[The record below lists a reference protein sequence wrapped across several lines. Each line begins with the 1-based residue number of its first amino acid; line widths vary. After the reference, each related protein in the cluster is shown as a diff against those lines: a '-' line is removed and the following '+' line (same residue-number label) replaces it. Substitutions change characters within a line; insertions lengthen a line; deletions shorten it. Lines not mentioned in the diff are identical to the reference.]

1 MTILDFLSEVPL
13 FEGLSET
20 DLNIVAQRVRQR
32 RYKDGD
38 TIFHRNDPGVALY
51 VIVSGKVKIHSET
64 NDGTD
69 CIIAILNE
77 GEFFGELAVIDG
89 EERSAD
95 ATTLEPTELLMLT
108 RDDLHDI
115 IQRYPRISLH
125 LLVTL
130 AGRLRRTTEAYLAY
144 STLDVNGRLALQL
157 LRLSEQHGVVTSA
170 GVRID
175 LRLTQTDLGALVG
188 ASRESVNKVLG
199 YFRRQNFVTIDE
211 RNQITIQNQKAL
223 RKLCEMTPFA

>member
-1 MTILDFLSEVPL
+1 MASHSLLAEIPL
-13 FEGLSET
+13 FEDLSPA
-20 DLNIVAQRVRQR
+20 DLDIVAQRTRQR
-32 RYKDGD
+32 RYKEGD

-51 VIVSGKVKIHSET
+51 VIITGKVKIHNET
-64 NDGTD
+64 ADGAD
-69 CIIAILNE
+69 CIIAILSE
-77 GEFFGELAVIDG
+77 GDFFGEMAVIDG

-115 IQRYPRISLH
+115 LQRYPRISLR
-125 LLVTL
+125 LLATL
-130 AGRLRRTTEAYLAY
+130 AGRLRRTNEAYQAY

-157 LRLSEQHGVVTSA
+157 LRLSEQHGIVTTS

-188 ASRESVNKVLG
+188 ASRESVNKVMG
-199 YFRRQNFVTIDE
+199 FFRRQGYVSIDDK
-211 RNQITIQNQKAL
+211 NQITVQNQKAL
-223 RKLCEMTPFA
+223 GRLCEMNV

>member
-1 MTILDFLSEVPL
+1 MAIHELLSQVPL
-13 FEGLSET
+13 FEDLPEADLS
-20 DLNIVAQRVRQR
+20 IVSQRVRQR

-51 VIVSGKVKIHSET
+51 VIVHGKVKIHNET
-64 NDGTD
+64 TDGSD
-69 CIIAILNE
+69 CIITILSE
-77 GEFFGELAVIDG
+77 GDFFGELAVIDG

-95 ATTLEPTELLMLT
+95 ATTMEPTELLMLT

-115 IQRYPRISLH
+115 LSRYSRISLR
-125 LLVTL
+125 LLTTL

-144 STLDVNGRLALQL
+144 SALDVNGRLAMQL
-157 LRLSEQHGVVTSA
+157 LRLSEQHGVMTPS

-188 ASRESVNKVLG
+188 ASRESVNKVMG
-199 YFRRQNFVTIDE
+199 FFRRQGYVAVDDK
-211 RNQITIQNQKAL
+211 NQITIRNEKAL
-223 RKLCEMTPFA
+223 SRMCEMTA

>member
-1 MTILDFLSEVPL
+1 MATKDILAQVPL
-13 FEGLSET
+13 FEDLSEA

-32 RYKDGD
+32 RYKEGD

-51 VIVSGKVKIHSET
+51 VIVTGRVKIHNET

-69 CIIAILNE
+69 VIICILSA
-77 GEFFGELAVIDG
+77 GDFFGELAVIDG

-95 ATTLEPTELLMLT
+95 ATTIELTELLMLT
-108 RDDLHDI
+108 KDDLHDI
-115 IQRYPRISLH
+115 LERYPRISLR
-125 LLVTL
+125 LLTTL

-144 STLDVNGRLALQL
+144 SSLDVNGRLALQL
-157 LRLSEQHGVVTSA
+157 LRLSEQHGIVTPA

-188 ASRESVNKVLG
+188 ASRESVNKVMG
-199 YFRRQNFVTIDE
+199 FFRRQAYVSVDDK
-211 RNQITIQNQKAL
+211 NQITIRNHNAL
-223 RKLCEMTPFA
+223 AKMCEITA

>member
-1 MTILDFLSEVPL
+1 MAITDLLADIPL
-13 FEGLSET
+13 FEGLSEAEL
-20 DLNIVAQRVRQR
+20 DIVAQRVRQR

-38 TIFHRNDPGVALY
+38 TIFHRNDPGIALY
-51 VIVSGKVKIHSET
+51 VICDGKVKIHNET
-64 NDGTD
+64 PDGAD

-108 RDDLHDI
+108 KDDLHDI
-115 IQRYPRISLH
+115 IHRYPRISVH
-125 LLVTL
+125 LLETL

-144 STLDVNGRLALQL
+144 SALDVNGRLAMQL
-157 LRLSEQHGVVTSA
+157 LRLSEQHGVVTSS

-188 ASRESVNKVLG
+188 ASRESVNKVMG
-199 YFRRQNFVTIDE
+199 FFRRQGYVSLDDKNQIIV
-211 RNQITIQNQKAL
+211 RNQNALQKI
-223 RKLCEMTPFA
+223 CEMTA

>member
-1 MTILDFLSEVPL
+1 MGIQEILSNVPL
-13 FEGLSET
+13 FEGLSDA

-32 RYKDGD
+32 RYKEGD

-51 VIVSGKVKIHSET
+51 VIVSGKVKIHNE
-64 NDGTD
+64 NPDGAD
-69 CIIAILNE
+69 VIICLMNE
-77 GEFFGELAVIDG
+77 GDFFGELAVIDG

-108 RDDLHDI
+108 KDDLHDI

-125 LLVTL
+125 LLASL
-130 AGRLRRTTEAYLAY
+130 AGRLRRTTEVYLAH

-157 LRLSEQHGVVTSA
+157 IRLAEQHGIVTPT

-175 LRLTQTDLGALVG
+175 VKLTQTDLGALVG
-188 ASRESVNKVLG
+188 ASRESVNKVMG
-199 YFRRQNFVTIDE
+199 YFRRQGYLAVDDKA
-211 RNQITIQNQKAL
+211 QIIIKNQKAL
-223 RKLCEMTPFA
+223 AKLCEMNS